1 MISFLLNLLLLGQT
15 LWHGLRRDPEFRAL
29 GFLLVL
35 VLAGGTV
42 FYWQVERWTAIDSL
56 YFCVMTIATIGYG
69 DFTPTGNASKVFTI
83 GYAILGIG
91 LFASF
96 VAKLVALRLDLH
108 TATKKR
114 WHHENTKR
122 T

>member
-1 MISFLLNLLLLGQT
+1 MISFFLNALLLLRT
-15 LWHGLRRDPEFRAL
+15 FWHGLRHDPEFRTL
-29 GFLLVL
+29 GLLLVITL
-35 VLAGGTV
+35 TAGTA
-42 FYWQVERWTAIDSL
+42 FYWQAEKWSLIDSL

-69 DFTPTGNASKVFTI
+69 DFVPTTDVSKVFTI

-108 TATKKR
+108 IQARQTR
-114 WHHENTKR
+114 HHAQKE
-122 T
+122 